1 MSDKMNVA
9 ELFGQNV
16 FNDKIMRER
25 LPKKVYKELHKT
37 IDDGKELDPM
47 TAEVVAGVMKD
58 WAVEIGATHYTHW
71 FQPLTGFTAEKHDA
85 FITAPDKEGSV
96 LLEFSGKELIKGEPD
111 ASSFPSGGLRAT
123 FEARGYTAWDCTSP
137 AFVREDEAGAILCIP
152 TAFCSY
158 TGDALDQKT
167 PLLRSMEA
175 VQKQSLR
182 LIRLFGN
189 TTSRKVTP
197 SVGVEQEY
205 FIVDRKKYLKRK
217 DLIFTGRTL
226 FGAMPPKGQELDDHY
241 FGVIR
246 PKIAAFM
253 RDVNRELWKLGVS
266 SKTQHNE
273 VAPAQ
278 HEVAPIYVQ
287 CNVAADHN
295 QIIMETL
302 KRVAEEH
309 GLQCLLHEKPFAG
322 VNGSGK
328 HNNWSLTT
336 DDGINLLEP
345 GKTPHENFQFLLII
359 MCILRAVDRHAD
371 LLRESAADV
380 GNDHRLGANEAPP
393 AIISVFLGEQL
404 QDVMTQLIST
414 GTATHSLKGER
425 LHTGVKTLPD
435 FTKDATD
442 RNRTSPFAFTG
453 NKFEFRMVGS
463 RDSVA
468 ECNVV
473 INTIVAEAFSE
484 VCDVLEKAEDFELAV
499 HDLIKELAVKHQR
512 IVFNGNG
519 YSEEWV
525 AEAERRGLPNIKS
538 MVEAIPALVT
548 DRAVELFGK
557 FGVFTRAELESRVEI
572 QYEGYAKAINIEARS
587 MIDIASKHIIP
598 AVMRFARNVAGTAN
612 EIKQAGADAT
622 VPMNLL
628 RETTQ
633 LLSETKMALAKLEEM
648 TDTAAAMPAGQEQAD
663 YYHRKVCAAMEELR
677 APVDRLE
684 MLVDKE
690 EWPMPS
696 YGDLLFEV

>member
-1 MSDKMNVA
+1 M
-9 ELFGQNV
+9 
-16 FNDKIMRER
+16 
-25 LPKKVYKELHKT
+25 
-37 IDDGKELDPM
+37 
-47 TAEVVAGVMKD
+47 
-58 WAVEIGATHYTHW
+58 
-71 FQPLTGFTAEKHDA
+71 
-85 FITAPDKEGSV
+85 
-96 LLEFSGKELIKGEPD
+96 
-111 ASSFPSGGLRAT
+111 
-123 FEARGYTAWDCTSP
+123 
-137 AFVREDEAGAILCIP
+137 
-152 TAFCSY
+152 
-158 TGDALDQKT
+158 
-167 PLLRSMEA
+167 
-175 VQKQSLR
+175 
-182 LIRLFGN
+182 
-189 TTSRKVTP
+189 TP

-648 TDTAAAMPAGQEQAD
+648 TDTAAAMPAGQEQAE

>member
-1 MSDKMNVA
+1 
-9 ELFGQNV
+9 
-16 FNDKIMRER
+16 
-25 LPKKVYKELHKT
+25 
-37 IDDGKELDPM
+37 
-47 TAEVVAGVMKD
+47 
-58 WAVEIGATHYTHW
+58 
-71 FQPLTGFTAEKHDA
+71 
-85 FITAPDKEGSV
+85 
-96 LLEFSGKELIKGEPD
+96 
-111 ASSFPSGGLRAT
+111 
-123 FEARGYTAWDCTSP
+123 
-137 AFVREDEAGAILCIP
+137 
-152 TAFCSY
+152 
-158 TGDALDQKT
+158 
-167 PLLRSMEA
+167 
-175 VQKQSLR
+175 
-182 LIRLFGN
+182 
-189 TTSRKVTP
+189 
-197 SVGVEQEY
+197 
-205 FIVDRKKYLKRK
+205 
-217 DLIFTGRTL
+217 
-226 FGAMPPKGQELDDHY
+226 
-241 FGVIR
+241 
-246 PKIAAFM
+246 
-253 RDVNRELWKLGVS
+253 
-266 SKTQHNE
+266 
-273 VAPAQ
+273 
-278 HEVAPIYVQ
+278 
-287 CNVAADHN
+287 
-295 QIIMETL
+295 
-302 KRVAEEH
+302 
-309 GLQCLLHEKPFAG
+309 
-322 VNGSGK
+322 
-328 HNNWSLTT
+328 
-336 DDGINLLEP
+336 
-345 GKTPHENFQFLLII
+345 
-359 MCILRAVDRHAD
+359 
-371 LLRESAADV
+371 
-380 GNDHRLGANEAPP
+380 
-393 AIISVFLGEQL
+393 
-404 QDVMTQLIST
+404 
-414 GTATHSLKGER
+414 
-425 LHTGVKTLPD
+425 
-435 FTKDATD
+435 
-442 RNRTSPFAFTG
+442 
-453 NKFEFRMVGS
+453 MVGS

-648 TDTAAAMPAGQEQAD
+648 TDTAAAMPAGKEQAE